1 MIMTVFLSY
10 AILFSF
16 ATEISVLFLRFFALD
31 FIYNTPEE
39 MFIGGFTINMIVSV
53 VLLVIALAIAWF
65 ICRPFDQTLK
75 RIKTEDYS
83 PTEDEIKKCLD
94 TYRKLNILTISA
106 NFIGFF
112 VGQVYIVWDGIRS
125 GRAEYILVRAILI
138 VVQAVAFGGISCMST
153 VNGLDSILAKPRSL
167 LKIQSV
173 ANLKKYRSMTL
184 TSILTM
190 TFFVTLIFVSVNM
203 LCTLYGSFAFP
214 NQEVWMKKAVLCF
227 VLSIILA
234 GYPFLVII
242 YGLTGRMK
250 HASKVM
256 EDIAQEGDLQHRIDI
271 TILDDFGVLTT
282 SINEMIEKLSVMI
295 KQLIESTEN
304 VSYTSKI
311 INASVFNQ
319 TTAIDDFNSM
329 LDKINSNSSEQNNL
343 VLEADKSISSLAKSI
358 KVIREHLSE
367 QANSVATISTSVTQ
381 MSANIG
387 SVAETAEKA
396 RGSAEVLTHT
406 SEEGKQ
412 SIENAIK
419 TMQEI
424 QKSSAEVQE
433 FVNIIKN
440 LASQTNLL
448 SMNAAIEAAH
458 AGEFGQGFAVVA
470 EEVRNLAESSAKS
483 ARNIQ
488 QHIQDMIV
496 TIDNGVDTI
505 NSAGESFMNISQKVE
520 ETARFVEE
528 ISAAMEEQK
537 VGAAETQQAT
547 ITVVDA
553 VHAVNDLA
561 QTQTEDAQN
570 VREFMRTVVQASE
583 STLKAVQDGVIAT
596 MHLKESVQEVKESAG
611 NNTQSV
617 ELIEQQVGLFKL

>member
-1 MIMTVFLSY
+1 MTVFLSY
-10 AILFSF
+10 AILLSIV
-16 ATEISVLFLRFFALD
+16 TEVSVLFLRFFALD

-39 MFIGGFTINMIVSV
+39 MFIGGFAINMIVSV
-53 VLLVIALAIAWF
+53 FLLVIALIIAWF
-65 ICRPFDQTLK
+65 FCRPFDQTLK
-75 RIKTEDYS
+75 KIKTENYS
-83 PTEDEIKKCLD
+83 PTEDEIKMCLD

-112 VGQVYIVWDGIRS
+112 VGQVYIVWDGIRT
-125 GRAEYILVRAILI
+125 GRADYILVRAILI

-203 LCTLYGSFAFP
+203 LCTLYGSFSFP
-214 NQEVWMKKAVLCF
+214 NEDVWMKKAVLCF
-227 VLSIILA
+227 ILSIVLA

-242 YGLTGRMK
+242 FGLTKRMR
-250 HASKVM
+250 HASDVM
-256 EDIAQEGDLQHRIDI
+256 EEIAKEGDLKHRIDI

-282 SINEMIEKLSVMI
+282 SINQMIDKLSTMI
-295 KQLIESTEN
+295 KGLIDSTES

-311 INASVFNQ
+311 INASVFNSSN
-319 TTAIDDFNSM
+319 AIDDFSTM
-329 LDKINSNSSEQNNL
+329 LEKINSNSSEQNNL
-343 VLEADKSISSLAKSI
+343 VLEADKSISSLAKS
-358 KVIREHLSE
+358 VRNIREHLAE
-367 QANSVATISTSVTQ
+367 QSNSVATISSSVTQ
-381 MSANIG
+381 MTANIG

-396 RGSAEVLTHT
+396 RASAEVLTQR
-406 SEEGKQ
+406 SQQGRD
-412 SIENAIK
+412 SIEKAIA
-419 TMQEI
+419 TMLDI
-424 QKSSAEVQE
+424 QKSSAEVQN

-488 QHIQDMIV
+488 QHIEDMIV
-496 TIDNGVDTI
+496 TIDNGVETI
-505 NSAGESFMNISQKVE
+505 NFAGNSFMEISQKVE
-520 ETARFVEE
+520 ETANFVEE

-537 VGAAETQQAT
+537 IGAAETQQAT

-561 QTQTEDAQN
+561 QTQTEDATN
-570 VREFMRTVVQASE
+570 VREFMRTVVTASE

-596 MHLKESVQEVKESAG
+596 MHLKESVQEVKDSATH
-611 NNTQSV
+611 NTNSV
-617 ELIEQQVGLFKL
+617 DIIEQQVGLFKV

>member
-1 MIMTVFLSY
+1 MTVFLSY
-10 AILFSF
+10 AILLSIV
-16 ATEISVLFLRFFALD
+16 TEVSVLFLRFFALD

-39 MFIGGFTINMIVSV
+39 MFIGGFAINMIVSV
-53 VLLVIALAIAWF
+53 FLLVIALIIAWF
-65 ICRPFDQTLK
+65 FCRPFDQTLK
-75 RIKTEDYS
+75 KIKTENYS

-112 VGQVYIVWDGIRS
+112 VGQVYIVWDGIRT
-125 GRAEYILVRAILI
+125 GRADYILVRAILI

-203 LCTLYGSFAFP
+203 LCTLYGSFSFP
-214 NQEVWMKKAVLCF
+214 NQDVWMKKAVLCF
-227 VLSIILA
+227 ILSIVLA

-242 YGLTGRMK
+242 FGLTKRMR
-250 HASKVM
+250 HASDVM
-256 EDIAQEGDLQHRIDI
+256 EEIAKEGDLKHRIDI

-282 SINEMIEKLSVMI
+282 SINQMIDKLSTMI
-295 KQLIESTEN
+295 KGLIDSTES

-311 INASVFNQ
+311 INASVFNSSN
-319 TTAIDDFNSM
+319 AIDDFSTM
-329 LDKINSNSSEQNNL
+329 LEKINSNSSEQNNL
-343 VLEADKSISSLAKSI
+343 VLEADKSISSLAKS
-358 KVIREHLSE
+358 VRNIREHLAE
-367 QANSVATISTSVTQ
+367 QSNSVATISSSVTQ
-381 MSANIG
+381 MTANIG

-396 RGSAEVLTHT
+396 RASAEVLTQR
-406 SEEGKQ
+406 SQQGRD
-412 SIENAIK
+412 SIEKAIA
-419 TMQEI
+419 TMLDI
-424 QKSSAEVQE
+424 QKSSAEVQN

-488 QHIQDMIV
+488 QHIEDMIV
-496 TIDNGVDTI
+496 TIDNGVETI
-505 NSAGESFMNISQKVE
+505 NFAGNSFMEISQRVE
-520 ETARFVEE
+520 ETANFVEE

-537 VGAAETQQAT
+537 IGAAETQQAT

-561 QTQTEDAQN
+561 QTQTEDATN
-570 VREFMRTVVQASE
+570 VREFMRTVVTASE

-596 MHLKESVQEVKESAG
+596 MHLKESVQEVKDSATH
-611 NNTQSV
+611 NTNSV
-617 ELIEQQVGLFKL
+617 DIIEQQVGLFKV

>member
-1 MIMTVFLSY
+1 MTVFLSY
-10 AILFSF
+10 AILLSIV
-16 ATEISVLFLRFFALD
+16 TEVSVLFLRFFALD

-39 MFIGGFTINMIVSV
+39 MFIGGFAINMIVSV
-53 VLLVIALAIAWF
+53 FLLVIALIIAWF
-65 ICRPFDQTLK
+65 FCRPFDQTLK
-75 RIKTEDYS
+75 KIKTENYS

-112 VGQVYIVWDGIRS
+112 VGQVYIVWDGIRT
-125 GRAEYILVRAILI
+125 GRADYILVRAILI

-203 LCTLYGSFAFP
+203 LCTLYGSFSFP
-214 NQEVWMKKAVLCF
+214 NQDVWMKKAVLCF
-227 VLSIILA
+227 ILSIVLA

-242 YGLTGRMK
+242 FGLTKRMR
-250 HASKVM
+250 HASNVM
-256 EDIAQEGDLQHRIDI
+256 EEIAKEGDLKHRIDI

-282 SINEMIEKLSVMI
+282 SINQMIDKLSTMI
-295 KQLIESTEN
+295 KGLIDSTES

-311 INASVFNQ
+311 INASVFNSSN
-319 TTAIDDFNSM
+319 AIDDFSTM
-329 LDKINSNSSEQNNL
+329 LEKINSNSSEQNNL
-343 VLEADKSISSLAKSI
+343 VLEADKSISSLAKS
-358 KVIREHLSE
+358 VRNIREHLAE
-367 QANSVATISTSVTQ
+367 QSNSVATISSSVTQ
-381 MSANIG
+381 MTANIG

-396 RGSAEVLTHT
+396 RASAEVLTQR
-406 SEEGKQ
+406 SQQGRD
-412 SIENAIK
+412 SIEKAIA
-419 TMQEI
+419 TMLDI
-424 QKSSAEVQE
+424 QKSSAEVQN

-488 QHIQDMIV
+488 QHIEDMIV
-496 TIDNGVDTI
+496 TIDNGVETI
-505 NSAGESFMNISQKVE
+505 NFAGNSFMEISQKVE
-520 ETARFVEE
+520 ETANFVEE

-537 VGAAETQQAT
+537 IGAAETQQAT

-561 QTQTEDAQN
+561 QTQTEDATN
-570 VREFMRTVVQASE
+570 VREFMRTVVTASE

-596 MHLKESVQEVKESAG
+596 MHLKESVQEVKDSATH
-611 NNTQSV
+611 NTNSV
-617 ELIEQQVGLFKL
+617 DIIEQQVGLFKV

>member
-1 MIMTVFLSY
+1 MTVFLSY
-10 AILFSF
+10 AILLSLV
-16 ATEISVLFLRFFALD
+16 TLTSVLFLRFFALA

-39 MFIGGFTINMIVSV
+39 MFIGGFAINMIVSV
-53 VLLVIALAIAWF
+53 FLLVVVLVIAWF
-65 ICRPFDQTLK
+65 FCRPFDKTLK
-75 RIKTEDYS
+75 RIKEENYS

-112 VGQVYIVWDGIRS
+112 VGQVYMVWDGIHA
-125 GRAEYILVRAILI
+125 GRAEYIPVRVVLI
-138 VVQAVAFGGISCMST
+138 VAQAVAFGGISCMST
-153 VNGLDSILAKPRSL
+153 VNGLDALLSKPRQL

-173 ANLKKYRSMTL
+173 SNLKKYRSMAL
-184 TSILTM
+184 SSILTM
-190 TFFVTLIFVSVNM
+190 TFFVALDFMAVNM
-203 LCTLYGSFAFP
+203 LATLYGSFQVPDPTVF
-214 NQEVWMKKAVLCF
+214 MKKGVLCF
-227 VLSIILA
+227 VLSVLLA
-234 GYPFLVII
+234 TYPFLVII
-242 YGLTGRMK
+242 RGLTGRMK

-256 EDIAQEGDLQHRIDI
+256 EDIAQEGDLQHRVNI

-282 SINEMIEKLSVMI
+282 SINEMIDKLSTMI
-295 KQLIESTEN
+295 KQLMDSTDT

-311 INASVFNQ
+311 INASVFNSSN
-319 TTAIDDFNSM
+319 AIDEFSTM
-329 LDKINSNSSEQNNL
+329 LEKINGNSSEQNNL
-343 VLEADKSISSLAKSI
+343 VLEADKSISRLAKSI
-358 KVIREHLSE
+358 KVIREHLAE
-367 QANSVATISTSVTQ
+367 QSNSVATISSSVTQ
-381 MSANIG
+381 MTANIG
-387 SVAETAEKA
+387 SVAETAERA
-396 RGSAEVLTHT
+396 RGSAEILTQK
-406 SEEGKQ
+406 SEQGKQ

-433 FVNIIKN
+433 FVDIIKN

-458 AGEFGQGFAVVA
+458 AGEYGQGFAVVA

-488 QHIQDMIV
+488 QHIQEMIV
-496 TIDNGVDTI
+496 TIDNGVETI
-505 NSAGESFMNISQKVE
+505 NSAGESFMDISRKVE
-520 ETARFVEE
+520 ETANFVGE

-537 VGAAETQQAT
+537 IGAAETQQAT

-561 QTQTEDAQN
+561 QTQTEDAVQ

-583 STLKAVQDGVIAT
+583 STLKAVQDGVIST
-596 MHLKESVQEVKESAG
+596 MHLKESIQEVKDSAT

-617 ELIEQQVGLFKL
+617 DVIEQQMGLFKV

>member
-1 MIMTVFLSY
+1 MTVFISY
-10 AILFSF
+10 AILLSIV
-16 ATEISVLFLRFFALD
+16 TLTSVLFLRYFALA

-39 MFIGGFTINMIVSV
+39 MFIGGFAINMIVSV
-53 VLLVIALAIAWF
+53 FLLFVVLIIAWF
-65 ICRPFDQTLK
+65 YCRPFDKTLK
-75 RIKTEDYS
+75 KIKNEGYS

-94 TYRKLNILTISA
+94 TYIKLNILTISA

-112 VGQVYIVWDGIRS
+112 VGQVYMVWDGIRA
-125 GRAEYILVRAILI
+125 GRADYILVRAILI

-153 VNGLDSILAKPRSL
+153 VNGLDALLAKPRQY

-173 ANLKKYRSMTL
+173 ENLKKYRSMTL

-190 TFFVTLIFVSVNM
+190 TFFVTLTFMAVNM
-203 LCTLYGSFAFP
+203 ICTLYGSFAVP
-214 NQEVWMKKAVLCF
+214 NEGVWMKKGVLCF
-227 VLSIILA
+227 VLSLLLA

-242 YGLTGRMK
+242 FGLTKRMK
-250 HASKVM
+250 HASAVM

-282 SINEMIEKLSVMI
+282 SINEMIDKLSTMI
-295 KQLIESTEN
+295 KGLIDSTET

-311 INASVFNQ
+311 INASVFNSAN
-319 TTAIDDFNSM
+319 AIDDFNTM
-329 LDKINSNSSEQNNL
+329 LDKINKNSSEQNNL
-343 VLEADKSISSLAKSI
+343 VLEADKNISRLAKSV
-358 KVIREHLSE
+358 KVIREHLVE
-367 QANSVATISTSVTQ
+367 QSNSVATISSSVTQ
-381 MSANIG
+381 MTANIG

-396 RGSAEVLTHT
+396 RGSAEILTQR
-406 SEEGKQ
+406 SQQGRD

-419 TMQEI
+419 TMEEI

-433 FVNIIKN
+433 FVDIIKN

-483 ARNIQ
+483 ARSIQ

-496 TIDNGVDTI
+496 TIDNGVETI
-505 NSAGESFMNISQKVE
+505 NSAGQAFMEISKGVE
-520 ETARFVEE
+520 ETATFVGE

-537 VGAAETQQAT
+537 IGAAETQQAT

-553 VHAVNDLA
+553 VHAVNELSE
-561 QTQTEDAQN
+561 TQTEDAVQ

-596 MHLKESVQEVKESAG
+596 MHLRESVQEVKDSATH
-611 NNTQSV
+611 NTSSV
-617 ELIEQQVGLFKL
+617 EVIENQVGLFKL

>member
-1 MIMTVFLSY
+1 MTVFLSY
-10 AILFSF
+10 AILLSIV
-16 ATEISVLFLRFFALD
+16 TEVSVLFLRFFALD

-39 MFIGGFTINMIVSV
+39 MFIGGFAINMIVSV
-53 VLLVIALAIAWF
+53 FLLVIALIIAWF
-65 ICRPFDQTLK
+65 FCRPFDQTLK
-75 RIKTEDYS
+75 KIKTENYS

-112 VGQVYIVWDGIRS
+112 VGQVYIVWDGIRT
-125 GRAEYILVRAILI
+125 GRADYILVRAILI

-203 LCTLYGSFAFP
+203 LCTLYGSFSFP
-214 NQEVWMKKAVLCF
+214 NQDVWMKKAVLCF
-227 VLSIILA
+227 ILSIVLA

-242 YGLTGRMK
+242 FGLTKRMR
-250 HASKVM
+250 HASDVM
-256 EDIAQEGDLQHRIDI
+256 EEIAKEGDLKHRIDI

-282 SINEMIEKLSVMI
+282 SINEMIDKLSTMI
-295 KQLIESTEN
+295 KGLIDSTES

-311 INASVFNQ
+311 INASVFNSSN
-319 TTAIDDFNSM
+319 AIDDFSTM
-329 LDKINSNSSEQNNL
+329 LEKINSNSSEQNNL
-343 VLEADKSISSLAKSI
+343 VLEADKSISSLAKS
-358 KVIREHLSE
+358 VRNIREHLAE
-367 QANSVATISTSVTQ
+367 QSNSVATISSSVTQ
-381 MSANIG
+381 MTANIG

-396 RGSAEVLTHT
+396 RASAEVLTQR
-406 SEEGKQ
+406 SQQGRD
-412 SIENAIK
+412 SIEKAIA
-419 TMQEI
+419 TMLDI
-424 QKSSAEVQE
+424 QKSSAEVQN

-488 QHIQDMIV
+488 QHIEDMIV
-496 TIDNGVDTI
+496 TIDNGVETI
-505 NSAGESFMNISQKVE
+505 NFAGNSFMEISQKVE
-520 ETARFVEE
+520 ETANFVEE

-537 VGAAETQQAT
+537 IGAAETQQAT

-561 QTQTEDAQN
+561 QTQTEDATN
-570 VREFMRTVVQASE
+570 VREFMRTVVTASE

-596 MHLKESVQEVKESAG
+596 MHLKESVQEVKDSATH
-611 NNTQSV
+611 NTNSV
-617 ELIEQQVGLFKL
+617 DIIEQQVGLFKV

>member
-1 MIMTVFLSY
+1 MTVFLSY
-10 AILFSF
+10 AILLSIV
-16 ATEISVLFLRFFALD
+16 TEVSVLFLRFFALD

-39 MFIGGFTINMIVSV
+39 MFIGGFAINMIVSV
-53 VLLVIALAIAWF
+53 FLLVIALIIAWF
-65 ICRPFDQTLK
+65 FCRPFDQTLK
-75 RIKTEDYS
+75 KIKTENYS

-112 VGQVYIVWDGIRS
+112 VGQVYIVWDGIRT
-125 GRAEYILVRAILI
+125 GRADYILVRAILI

-203 LCTLYGSFAFP
+203 LCTLYGSFSFP
-214 NQEVWMKKAVLCF
+214 NQDVWMKKAVLCF
-227 VLSIILA
+227 ILSIILA

-242 YGLTGRMK
+242 FGLTKRMR
-250 HASKVM
+250 HASDVM
-256 EDIAQEGDLQHRIDI
+256 EEIAKEGDLKHRIDI

-282 SINEMIEKLSVMI
+282 SINQMIDKLSTMI
-295 KQLIESTEN
+295 KGLIDSTES

-311 INASVFNQ
+311 INASVFNSSN
-319 TTAIDDFNSM
+319 AIDDFSTM
-329 LDKINSNSSEQNNL
+329 LEKINSNSSEQNNL
-343 VLEADKSISSLAKSI
+343 VLEADKSISSLAKS
-358 KVIREHLSE
+358 VRNIREHLAE
-367 QANSVATISTSVTQ
+367 QSNSVATISSSVTQ
-381 MSANIG
+381 MTANIG

-396 RGSAEVLTHT
+396 RASAEVLTQR
-406 SEEGKQ
+406 SQQGRD
-412 SIENAIK
+412 SIEKAIA
-419 TMQEI
+419 TMLDI
-424 QKSSAEVQE
+424 QKSSAEVQN

-488 QHIQDMIV
+488 QHIEDMIV
-496 TIDNGVDTI
+496 TIDNGVETI
-505 NSAGESFMNISQKVE
+505 NFAGNSFMEISQKVE
-520 ETARFVEE
+520 ETANFVEE

-537 VGAAETQQAT
+537 IGAAETQQAT

-561 QTQTEDAQN
+561 QTQTEDATN
-570 VREFMRTVVQASE
+570 VREFMRTVVTASE

-596 MHLKESVQEVKESAG
+596 MHLKESVQEVKDSATH
-611 NNTQSV
+611 NTNSV
-617 ELIEQQVGLFKL
+617 DIIEQQVGLFKV

>member
-1 MIMTVFLSY
+1 MTVFLSY
-10 AILFSF
+10 AVLLSV

-31 FIYNTPEE
+31 FIYNSPEE
-39 MFIGGFTINMIVSV
+39 MFIGGFAINMIVSV
-53 VLLVIALAIAWF
+53 FLLVIALVIAWF

-75 RIKTEDYS
+75 RIKNENYS

-94 TYRKLNILTISA
+94 TYRKLNILTITA

-112 VGQVYIVWDGIRS
+112 VGQVYIVWDGIRT
-125 GRAEYILVRAILI
+125 GRADYILVRAILI

-153 VNGLDSILAKPRSL
+153 VNGLDSILAKPRQL

-214 NQEVWMKKAVLCF
+214 DEDIWMKKAILCF
-227 VLSIILA
+227 VLSIVLA

-242 YGLTGRMK
+242 FGLTKRMR
-250 HASKVM
+250 HASEVM
-256 EDIAQEGDLQHRIDI
+256 EDISKEGDLKHRIDI

-282 SINEMIEKLSVMI
+282 SINQMIDKLSTMI
-295 KQLIESTEN
+295 KQLIESTET

-311 INASVFNQ
+311 INASVFNS
-319 TTAIDDFNSM
+319 TGAIEDFNTM
-329 LDKINSNSSEQNNL
+329 LEKINSNSSEQNNL
-343 VLEADKSISSLAKSI
+343 VLEADKNISSLAKSI
-358 KVIREHLSE
+358 KVIREHLAE
-367 QANSVATISTSVTQ
+367 QSNSVATISSSVTQ
-381 MSANIG
+381 MTANIG

-396 RGSAEVLTHT
+396 RGSAEILTQK
-406 SEEGKQ
+406 SDEGKK
-412 SIENAIK
+412 SIENAIT
-419 TMQEI
+419 TMKEI

-488 QHIQDMIV
+488 QHMQDMIV
-496 TIDNGVDTI
+496 TIDNGVETI
-505 NSAGESFMNISQKVE
+505 NSAGEAFMNISAKVE
-520 ETARFVEE
+520 ETANFVAE

-537 VGAAETQQAT
+537 IGAAETQQAT

-561 QTQTEDAQN
+561 QTQTDDAIQ
-570 VREFMRTVVQASE
+570 VREFMRTVVKASE

-596 MHLKESVQEVKESAG
+596 MHLKESVQEVKDSAT
-611 NNTQSV
+611 NNTESV
-617 ELIEQQVGLFKL
+617 DVIEQQMGLFKV

>member
-1 MIMTVFLSY
+1 MTVFLSY
-10 AILFSF
+10 TILLSVV
-16 ATEISVLFLRFFALD
+16 TLTSVLFLRFFALD
-31 FIYNTPEE
+31 FIYNSPEE
-39 MFIGGFTINMIVSV
+39 MFIGGFAINMIVSV
-53 VLLVIALAIAWF
+53 FLLVIALTIAWF
-65 ICRPFDQTLK
+65 FCRPFDKT
-75 RIKTEDYS
+75 IKKIKEENYS
-83 PTEDEIKKCLD
+83 PTEDETKKCLD
-94 TYRKLNILTISA
+94 TYRKLNILTITA

-112 VGQVYIVWDGIRS
+112 VGQVYIVWDGIRT

-153 VNGLDSILAKPRSL
+153 VNGLDAILAKPRQL
-167 LKIQSV
+167 LKIKSV

-203 LCTLYGSFAFP
+203 LCTLYGSFSFP
-214 NQEVWMKKAVLCF
+214 DEDVWMKKAVLCF

-242 YGLTGRMK
+242 FGLTKRMK

-282 SINEMIEKLSVMI
+282 SINEMIEKLSTMI
-295 KQLIESTEN
+295 KGLIDSTDT
-304 VSYTSKI
+304 VSYSAKI
-311 INASVFNQ
+311 ISASVFNAS
-319 TTAIDDFNSM
+319 TAIDDFSTS

-343 VLEADKSISSLAKSI
+343 VLEADKNISRLAKSVKTI
-358 KVIREHLSE
+358 KEHLAE
-367 QANSVATISTSVTQ
+367 QADSVATISSSVTQ
-381 MSANIG
+381 MTANIG

-396 RGSAEVLTHT
+396 RESAEVLTMK
-406 SEEGKQ
+406 SQEGRA
-412 SIENAIK
+412 SIENAIA
-419 TMQEI
+419 TMQAI

-458 AGEFGQGFAVVA
+458 AGQFGAGFAVVA

-488 QHIQDMIV
+488 QHIEEMIV
-496 TIDNGVDTI
+496 TIDNGVETI
-505 NSAGESFMNISQKVE
+505 NSAGQSFNEITQKVE
-520 ETARFVEE
+520 ETANFVGE

-547 ITVVDA
+547 VTVVDA

-561 QTQTEDAQN
+561 ATQTEDATK
-570 VREFMRTVVQASE
+570 VREFMRTVVGASE
-583 STLKAVQDGVIAT
+583 STLKAVQDGTIAT
-596 MHLKESVQEVKESAG
+596 MHLKESVHEVHDSASS
-611 NNTQSV
+611 NLQSV
-617 ELIEQQVGLFKL
+617 EVIEQQVGLFKL

>member
-1 MIMTVFLSY
+1 MTVFLSY
-10 AILFSF
+10 AILLSIV
-16 ATEISVLFLRFFALD
+16 TEVSVLFLRFFALD

-39 MFIGGFTINMIVSV
+39 MFIGGFAINMIVSV
-53 VLLVIALAIAWF
+53 FLLVIALIIAWF
-65 ICRPFDQTLK
+65 FCRPFDQTLK
-75 RIKTEDYS
+75 KIKTENYS

-112 VGQVYIVWDGIRS
+112 VGQVYIVWDGIRT
-125 GRAEYILVRAILI
+125 GRADYILVRAILI

-203 LCTLYGSFAFP
+203 LCTLYGSFSFP
-214 NQEVWMKKAVLCF
+214 NQDVWMKKAVLCF
-227 VLSIILA
+227 ILSIVLA

-242 YGLTGRMK
+242 FGLTKRMR
-250 HASKVM
+250 HASNVM
-256 EDIAQEGDLQHRIDI
+256 EEIAKEGDLKHRIDI

-282 SINEMIEKLSVMI
+282 SINQMIDKLSTMI
-295 KQLIESTEN
+295 KGLIDSTES

-311 INASVFNQ
+311 INASVFNSSN
-319 TTAIDDFNSM
+319 AIDDFSTM
-329 LDKINSNSSEQNNL
+329 LEKINSNSSEQNNL
-343 VLEADKSISSLAKSI
+343 VLEADKSISSLAKS
-358 KVIREHLSE
+358 VRNIREHLAE
-367 QANSVATISTSVTQ
+367 QSNSVATISSSVTQ
-381 MSANIG
+381 MTANIG

-396 RGSAEVLTHT
+396 RA
-406 SEEGKQ
+406 
-412 SIENAIK
+412 
-419 TMQEI
+419 
-424 QKSSAEVQE
+424 SAEVQN

-488 QHIQDMIV
+488 QHIEDMIV
-496 TIDNGVDTI
+496 TIDNGVETI
-505 NSAGESFMNISQKVE
+505 NFAGNSFMEISQKVE
-520 ETARFVEE
+520 ETANFVEE

-537 VGAAETQQAT
+537 IGAAETQQAT

-561 QTQTEDAQN
+561 QTQTEDATN
-570 VREFMRTVVQASE
+570 VREFMRTVVTASE

-596 MHLKESVQEVKESAG
+596 MHLKESVQEVKDSATH
-611 NNTQSV
+611 NTNSV
-617 ELIEQQVGLFKL
+617 DIIEQQVGLFKV

>member
-1 MIMTVFLSY
+1 MTVFLSY
-10 AILFSF
+10 AILLSVV
-16 ATEISVLFLRFFALD
+16 TVVSVLFLRFFALD
-31 FIYNTPEE
+31 FIYNSPEE
-39 MFIGGFTINMIVSV
+39 MFIGGFAINMIVTV
-53 VLLVIALAIAWF
+53 FLLLIALIIAWF
-65 ICRPFDQTLK
+65 YCRPFDKTLK
-75 RIKTEDYS
+75 KIKEEGYS
-83 PTEDEIKKCLD
+83 PTEDETKKCLD

-112 VGQVYIVWDGIRS
+112 VGQVYIVWDGIRT
-125 GRAEYILVRAILI
+125 GRADYILVRAILI
-138 VVQAVAFGGISCMST
+138 VAQAVAFGGISCMST
-153 VNGLDSILAKPRSL
+153 VNGLDALLAKPRQF

-203 LCTLYGSFAFP
+203 LATLYGSFAVP
-214 NQEVWMKKAVLCF
+214 DEDVWMKKGVLCF
-227 VLSIILA
+227 ILSIILA

-242 YGLTGRMK
+242 FGLTGRMK
-250 HASKVM
+250 HASQVM

-282 SINEMIEKLSVMI
+282 SINEMIEKLSAMI
-295 KQLIESTEN
+295 KGLIDSTEN

-311 INASVFNQ
+311 INASVFNAS
-319 TTAIDDFNSM
+319 TAITDFSTT
-329 LDKINSNSSEQNNL
+329 LEQINSNSSEQNNL
-343 VLEADKSISSLAKSI
+343 VLEADKNISRLAKSVKTI
-358 KVIREHLSE
+358 KEHLAE
-367 QANSVATISTSVTQ
+367 QADSVATISSSVTQ
-381 MSANIG
+381 MTANIG

-396 RGSAEVLTHT
+396 RASAEVLTMK
-406 SEEGKQ
+406 SQEGRE
-412 SIENAIK
+412 SIENAIA
-419 TMQEI
+419 TMQAI

-458 AGEFGQGFAVVA
+458 AGQFGAGFAVVA

-488 QHIQDMIV
+488 QHIEEMIV
-496 TIDNGVDTI
+496 TIDNGVETI
-505 NSAGESFMNISQKVE
+505 NSAGQSFNEITQKVE
-520 ETARFVEE
+520 ETAHFVGE

-553 VHAVNDLA
+553 VHAVNELA
-561 QTQTEDAQN
+561 ATQTEDATK
-570 VREFMRTVVQASE
+570 VREFMRTVVSASE
-583 STLKAVQDGVIAT
+583 STLKAVQDGAIAT
-596 MHLKESVQEVKESAG
+596 MHLKESVHEVNDSATS
-611 NNTQSV
+611 NTQSV
-617 ELIEQQVGLFKL
+617 DVIEQQVGLFKL

>member
-1 MIMTVFLSY
+1 MTVFLSY
-10 AILFSF
+10 AILLSI
-16 ATEISVLFLRFFALD
+16 ATEVSVLFLRFFALD

-39 MFIGGFTINMIVSV
+39 MFIGGFAINMAVSV
-53 VLLVIALAIAWF
+53 FLLVVVLIIAWF
-65 ICRPFDQTLK
+65 FCRPFDQILK
-75 RIKTEDYS
+75 KIKTENYT
-83 PTEDEIKKCLD
+83 PTEDETKKCLD

-112 VGQVYIVWDGIRS
+112 VGQVYMVWDGIHA
-125 GRAEYILVRAILI
+125 GRAEYILVRAVLI
-138 VVQAVAFGGISCMST
+138 VAQAVAFGGISCMST

-190 TFFVTLIFVSVNM
+190 TFFVTLVFVSVNM
-203 LCTLYGSFAFP
+203 LCTLYGSFQFP
-214 NQEVWMKKAVLCF
+214 AESMWMKKGVLCF

-242 YGLTGRMK
+242 FGLTKRMR
-250 HASKVM
+250 HASEVM
-256 EDIAQEGDLQHRIDI
+256 EEIAKEGDLKHRIDI

-282 SINEMIEKLSVMI
+282 SINQMIDKLSIMI
-295 KQLIESTEN
+295 KGLIDSTES

-311 INASVFNQ
+311 INASVFNSSN
-319 TTAIDDFNSM
+319 AIEDFSTM
-329 LDKINSNSSEQNNL
+329 LEKINNNSSEQNNL
-343 VLEADKSISSLAKSI
+343 VLEADKNISRLAKSI
-358 KVIREHLSE
+358 RNIREHLAE
-367 QANSVATISTSVTQ
+367 QSNSVATISSSVTE
-381 MSANIG
+381 MTANIG
-387 SVAETAEKA
+387 SVADTAEKA
-396 RGSAEVLTHT
+396 RGSAEILTLK
-406 SEEGKQ
+406 SQEGRE

-424 QKSSAEVQE
+424 QKSSSEVQE

-458 AGEFGQGFAVVA
+458 AGDFGAGFAVVA

-488 QHIQDMIV
+488 EHIQDMIV
-496 TIDNGVDTI
+496 TIDNGVETI
-505 NSAGESFMNISQKVE
+505 NSAGEAFANISKKVE
-520 ETARFVEE
+520 ETANFVEE

-537 VGAAETQQAT
+537 IGAAETQQAT
-547 ITVVDA
+547 VTVVDA

-561 QTQTEDAQN
+561 QTQAEDATQ
-570 VREFMRTVVQASE
+570 VREFMRTVVTASE

-596 MHLKESVQEVKESAG
+596 MHLKESVQEVKDSATH
-611 NNTQSV
+611 NTASV
-617 ELIEQQVGLFKL
+617 DIIEEQVGLFKV

>member
-1 MIMTVFLSY
+1 MTVFISY
-10 AILFSF
+10 AILLSIV
-16 ATEISVLFLRFFALD
+16 TLTSVLFLRYFALA

-39 MFIGGFTINMIVSV
+39 MFIGGFAINMIVSV
-53 VLLVIALAIAWF
+53 FLLFVVLIIAWF
-65 ICRPFDQTLK
+65 YCRPFDKTLK
-75 RIKTEDYS
+75 KIKNEGYS

-112 VGQVYIVWDGIRS
+112 VGQVYMVWDGIRA
-125 GRAEYILVRAILI
+125 GRADYILVRAILI

-153 VNGLDSILAKPRSL
+153 VNGLDALLAKPRQY

-173 ANLKKYRSMTL
+173 ENLKKYRSMTL

-190 TFFVTLIFVSVNM
+190 TFFVTLTFMAVNM
-203 LCTLYGSFAFP
+203 ICTLYGSFAVP
-214 NQEVWMKKAVLCF
+214 DEGVWMKKGVLCF
-227 VLSIILA
+227 VLSLLLA

-242 YGLTGRMK
+242 FGLTKRMK
-250 HASKVM
+250 HASAVM

-282 SINEMIEKLSVMI
+282 SINEMIDKLSTMI
-295 KQLIESTEN
+295 KGLIDSTET

-311 INASVFNQ
+311 INASVFNSAN
-319 TTAIDDFNSM
+319 AIDDFNTM
-329 LDKINSNSSEQNNL
+329 LDKINKNSSEQNNL
-343 VLEADKSISSLAKSI
+343 VLEADKNISRLAKSV
-358 KVIREHLSE
+358 KVIREHLVE
-367 QANSVATISTSVTQ
+367 QSNSVATISSSVTQ
-381 MSANIG
+381 MTANIG

-396 RGSAEVLTHT
+396 RGSAEILTQR
-406 SEEGKQ
+406 SQQGRD

-419 TMQEI
+419 TMEEI

-433 FVNIIKN
+433 FVDIIKN

-483 ARNIQ
+483 ARSIQ

-496 TIDNGVDTI
+496 TIDNGVETI
-505 NSAGESFMNISQKVE
+505 NSAGQAFMEISKGVE
-520 ETARFVEE
+520 ETATFVGE

-537 VGAAETQQAT
+537 IGAAETQQAT

-553 VHAVNDLA
+553 VHAVNELSE
-561 QTQTEDAQN
+561 TQTEDAVQ

-596 MHLKESVQEVKESAG
+596 MHLRESVQEVKDSATH
-611 NNTQSV
+611 NTSSV
-617 ELIEQQVGLFKL
+617 EVIENQVGLFKL

>member
-1 MIMTVFLSY
+1 MTVFLSY
-10 AILFSF
+10 AILLSVV
-16 ATEISVLFLRFFALD
+16 TEISVLFLRYFALE
-31 FIYNTPEE
+31 FIYNSPEE
-39 MFIGGFTINMIVSV
+39 MFIAGFVPNMTVSV
-53 VLLVIALAIAWF
+53 FLLVVVLIIAWF
-65 ICRPFDQTLK
+65 ICRPFDKILK
-75 RIKTEDYS
+75 NIKYNGYIPNEEET
-83 PTEDEIKKCLD
+83 KKCLD
-94 TYRKLNILTISA
+94 TYRKLNILTITA

-112 VGQVYIVWDGIRS
+112 VGQVYMVWDGIRA
-125 GRAEYILVRAILI
+125 GRADYILIRAVLI
-138 VVQAVAFGGISCMST
+138 VAQAVAFGGISCMST
-153 VNGLDSILAKPRSL
+153 INGLDGLLAKPRQY

-184 TSILTM
+184 TTILTM
-190 TFFVTLIFVSVNM
+190 TFFITLIFMAVNM
-203 LCTLYGSFAFP
+203 ICTLYGSFSVPDQA
-214 NQEVWMKKAVLCF
+214 VCMKKGVLCLI
-227 VLSIILA
+227 LSMLLA

-242 YGLTGRMK
+242 FGLTGRMR

-256 EDIAQEGDLQHRIDI
+256 EDIAKEGDLQHRIDI

-282 SINEMIEKLSVMI
+282 SINEMIDKLSTMI
-295 KQLIESTEN
+295 KGLIDSTET

-311 INASVFNQ
+311 INASVFNSSN
-319 TTAIDDFNSM
+319 AIEDFNTM
-329 LDKINSNSSEQNNL
+329 LEKINSNSSEQNNL
-343 VLEADKSISSLAKSI
+343 VLEADKNISNLAKSI
-358 KVIREHLSE
+358 RVIREHLAE
-367 QANSVATISTSVTQ
+367 QSNSVATISSSVTQ
-381 MSANIG
+381 MTANIG

-396 RGSAEVLTHT
+396 RGSAEILTQK
-406 SEEGKQ
+406 SEQGRQ
-412 SIENAIK
+412 SIENAIQ
-419 TMQEI
+419 TMQTI

-488 QHIQDMIV
+488 QHMQDMIV
-496 TIDNGVDTI
+496 AIDNGVETI
-505 NSAGESFMNISQKVE
+505 NSAGEAFMNISLKVE
-520 ETARFVEE
+520 ETANFVEE

-537 VGAAETQQAT
+537 IGAAETQQAT

-561 QTQTEDAQN
+561 QTQTEDATQ
-570 VREFMRTVVQASE
+570 VREFMRTVVKASE

-596 MHLKESVQEVKESAG
+596 MHLKESVQEVKDSATH
-611 NNTQSV
+611 NTNSV
-617 ELIEQQVGLFKL
+617 DVIEQQVGLFKV

>member
-1 MIMTVFLSY
+1 MTVFISY
-10 AILFSF
+10 AILLSVV
-16 ATEISVLFLRFFALD
+16 TLISVLFLRFFALD
-31 FIYNTPEE
+31 FIYNSVEE
-39 MFIGGFTINMIVSV
+39 MFIGGFAINMIVSV
-53 VLLVIALAIAWF
+53 FLLVIALTIAWF
-65 ICRPFDQTLK
+65 FCRPFDQTLK
-75 RIKTEDYS
+75 RIKNENYT
-83 PTEDEIKKCLD
+83 PTEDETKKCLD

-112 VGQVYIVWDGIRS
+112 VGQVYIVWDGIRT
-125 GRAEYILVRAILI
+125 GRADYILIRAILI

-153 VNGLDSILAKPRSL
+153 VNGLDSILAKPRQL

-203 LCTLYGSFAFP
+203 LCTLYGSISFP
-214 NQEVWMKKAVLCF
+214 DEDIWMKKAVLCF

-242 YGLTGRMK
+242 FGLTGRMK

-256 EDIAQEGDLQHRIDI
+256 EEIAKEGDLKHRIDI

-282 SINEMIEKLSVMI
+282 SINQMIDKLSAMI
-295 KQLIESTEN
+295 KGLIDSTES

-311 INASVFNQ
+311 INASVYNSAN
-319 TTAIDDFNSM
+319 AINDFNDM

-343 VLEADKSISSLAKSI
+343 VLEADKNISRLAKSV
-358 KVIREHLSE
+358 KTIREHLAE
-367 QANSVATISTSVTQ
+367 QSNSVATISSSVTQ
-381 MSANIG
+381 MTANIG

-396 RGSAEVLTHT
+396 RGSAEVLTMK
-406 SEEGKQ
+406 SQEGRA
-412 SIENAIK
+412 SIENAIA
-419 TMQEI
+419 TMQAI
-424 QKSSAEVQE
+424 QKSSAEVQN

-458 AGEFGQGFAVVA
+458 AGEFGAGFAVVA

-488 QHIQDMIV
+488 QHIEEMIV

-505 NSAGESFMNISQKVE
+505 NSAGQAFNEITQKVE
-520 ETARFVEE
+520 ETATFVSE

-537 VGAAETQQAT
+537 IGAAETQQAT

-553 VHAVNDLA
+553 VHAVNELA
-561 QTQTEDAQN
+561 QTQTDDAVQ
-570 VREFMRTVVQASE
+570 VREFMRTVVKASE

-596 MHLKESVQEVKESAG
+596 MHLRESVQEVRDSATH
-611 NNTQSV
+611 NTSSV
-617 ELIEQQVGLFKL
+617 EVIENQVGLFKV

>member
-1 MIMTVFLSY
+1 M
-10 AILFSF
+10 
-16 ATEISVLFLRFFALD
+16 RFFALD

-39 MFIGGFTINMIVSV
+39 MFIGGFAINMIVSV
-53 VLLVIALAIAWF
+53 FLLVIALVIAWF
-65 ICRPFDQTLK
+65 FCRPFDKTLK
-75 RIKTEDYS
+75 RIKDENYS
-83 PTEDEIKKCLD
+83 PTEEETKKCLD

-112 VGQVYIVWDGIRS
+112 VGQVYIVWDGIRT
-125 GRAEYILVRAILI
+125 GRADYILLRAILI

-153 VNGLDSILAKPRSL
+153 VNGLDALLAKPRQY

-173 ANLKKYRSMTL
+173 DNLKKYRSMTL
-184 TSILTM
+184 TTILTM

-203 LCTLYGSFAFP
+203 LCTLYGSISFP
-214 NQEVWMKKAVLCF
+214 DEDFWMKKAVLCF

-242 YGLTGRMK
+242 FGLTKRMK
-250 HASKVM
+250 HASQVM

-282 SINEMIEKLSVMI
+282 SINEMIEKLSAMI
-295 KQLIESTEN
+295 KGLIDSTEN

-311 INASVFNQ
+311 INAAVFNAS
-319 TTAIDDFNSM
+319 TAINDFSSS

-343 VLEADKSISSLAKSI
+343 VLEADKNISRLAKSVKTI
-358 KVIREHLSE
+358 KEHLAE
-367 QANSVATISTSVTQ
+367 QADSVATISSSVTQ
-381 MSANIG
+381 MTANIG

-396 RGSAEVLTHT
+396 RESAEILTMK
-406 SEEGKQ
+406 SQEGRD
-412 SIENAIK
+412 SIENAIA
-419 TMQEI
+419 TMQAI

-458 AGEFGQGFAVVA
+458 AGQFGAGFAVVA

-488 QHIQDMIV
+488 QHIEEMIV
-496 TIDNGVDTI
+496 TIDNGVETI
-505 NSAGESFMNISQKVE
+505 NSAGQSFNEISQKVE
-520 ETARFVEE
+520 ETANFVGE

-537 VGAAETQQAT
+537 IGASETQQAT

-553 VHAVNDLA
+553 VHAVNELA
-561 QTQTEDAQN
+561 ATQTEDATK
-570 VREFMRTVVQASE
+570 VREFMRTVVSASE
-583 STLKAVQDGVIAT
+583 STLKAVQDGAIAT
-596 MHLKESVQEVKESAG
+596 MHLKESVHEVNDSATSNTES
-611 NNTQSV
+611 V
-617 ELIEQQVGLFKL
+617 DVIEKQVGLFKL

>member
-1 MIMTVFLSY
+1 MTVFLSY
-10 AILFSF
+10 TILLSVV
-16 ATEISVLFLRFFALD
+16 TLTSVLFLRFFALD
-31 FIYNTPEE
+31 FIYNSPEE
-39 MFIGGFTINMIVSV
+39 MFIGGFAINMIVSV
-53 VLLVIALAIAWF
+53 FLLVIALTIAWF
-65 ICRPFDQTLK
+65 FCRPFDKT
-75 RIKTEDYS
+75 IKKIKEENYA
-83 PTEDEIKKCLD
+83 PTEDETKKCLD
-94 TYRKLNILTISA
+94 TYRKLNILTITA

-112 VGQVYIVWDGIRS
+112 VGQVYIVWDGIRT

-153 VNGLDSILAKPRSL
+153 VNGLDAILAKPRQL
-167 LKIQSV
+167 LKIKSV

-203 LCTLYGSFAFP
+203 LCTLYGSFSFP
-214 NQEVWMKKAVLCF
+214 DEDVWMKKAVLCF

-242 YGLTGRMK
+242 FGLTKRMK

-282 SINEMIEKLSVMI
+282 SINEMIEKLSAMI
-295 KQLIESTEN
+295 KGLIDSTDT
-304 VSYTSKI
+304 VSYSAKI
-311 INASVFNQ
+311 ISASVFNAS
-319 TTAIDDFNSM
+319 TAIDDFSTS

-343 VLEADKSISSLAKSI
+343 VLEADKNISRLAKSVKTI
-358 KVIREHLSE
+358 KEHLAE
-367 QANSVATISTSVTQ
+367 QADSVATISSSVTQ
-381 MSANIG
+381 MTANIG

-396 RGSAEVLTHT
+396 RESAEVLTMK
-406 SEEGKQ
+406 SQEGRA
-412 SIENAIK
+412 SIENAIA
-419 TMQEI
+419 TMQAI

-448 SMNAAIEAAH
+448 SMNAAIEAAQ
-458 AGEFGQGFAVVA
+458 AGQFGAGFAVVA

-488 QHIQDMIV
+488 QHIEEMIV
-496 TIDNGVDTI
+496 TIDNGVETI
-505 NSAGESFMNISQKVE
+505 NSAGQSFNEITQKVE
-520 ETARFVEE
+520 ETANFVGE

-547 ITVVDA
+547 VTVVDA

-561 QTQTEDAQN
+561 ATQTEDATK
-570 VREFMRTVVQASE
+570 VREFMRTVVGASE
-583 STLKAVQDGVIAT
+583 STLKAVQDGTIAT
-596 MHLKESVQEVKESAG
+596 MHLKESVHEVHDSASS
-611 NNTQSV
+611 NLQSV
-617 ELIEQQVGLFKL
+617 EVIEQQVGLFKL

>member
-1 MIMTVFLSY
+1 MTVFLSY
-10 AILFSF
+10 AILLSIV
-16 ATEISVLFLRFFALD
+16 TEVSVLFLRFFALD

-39 MFIGGFTINMIVSV
+39 MFIGGFAINMIVSV
-53 VLLVIALAIAWF
+53 FLLVIALIIAWF
-65 ICRPFDQTLK
+65 FCRPFDQTLK
-75 RIKTEDYS
+75 KIKTENYS

-112 VGQVYIVWDGIRS
+112 VGQVYIVWDGIRT
-125 GRAEYILVRAILI
+125 GRADYILVRAILI

-203 LCTLYGSFAFP
+203 LCTLYGSFSFP
-214 NQEVWMKKAVLCF
+214 NQDVWMKKAVLCF
-227 VLSIILA
+227 ILSIVLA

-242 YGLTGRMK
+242 FGLTKRMR
-250 HASKVM
+250 HASDVM
-256 EDIAQEGDLQHRIDI
+256 EEIAKEGDLKHRIDI

-282 SINEMIEKLSVMI
+282 SINQMIDKLSTMI
-295 KQLIESTEN
+295 KGLIDSTES

-311 INASVFNQ
+311 INASVFNSSN
-319 TTAIDDFNSM
+319 AIDDFSTM
-329 LDKINSNSSEQNNL
+329 LEKINSNSSEQNNL
-343 VLEADKSISSLAKSI
+343 VLEADKSISSLAKS
-358 KVIREHLSE
+358 VRNIREHLAE
-367 QANSVATISTSVTQ
+367 QSNSVATISSSVTQ
-381 MSANIG
+381 MTANIG

-396 RGSAEVLTHT
+396 RASAEVLTQR
-406 SEEGKQ
+406 SQQGRD
-412 SIENAIK
+412 SIEKAIA
-419 TMQEI
+419 TMLDI
-424 QKSSAEVQE
+424 QKSSAEVQN

-488 QHIQDMIV
+488 QHIENMIV
-496 TIDNGVDTI
+496 TIDNGVETI
-505 NSAGESFMNISQKVE
+505 NFAGNSFMEISQKVE
-520 ETARFVEE
+520 ETANFVEE

-537 VGAAETQQAT
+537 IGAAETQQAT

-561 QTQTEDAQN
+561 QTQTEDATN
-570 VREFMRTVVQASE
+570 VREFMRTVVTASE

-596 MHLKESVQEVKESAG
+596 MHLKESVQEVKDSATH
-611 NNTQSV
+611 NTNSV
-617 ELIEQQVGLFKL
+617 DIIEQQVGLFKV

>member
-1 MIMTVFLSY
+1 MTVFLSY
-10 AILFSF
+10 AILLSIV
-16 ATEISVLFLRFFALD
+16 TEVSVLFLRFFALD

-39 MFIGGFTINMIVSV
+39 MFIGGFAINMIVSV
-53 VLLVIALAIAWF
+53 FLLVIALIIAWF
-65 ICRPFDQTLK
+65 FCRPFDQTLK
-75 RIKTEDYS
+75 KIKTENYS

-112 VGQVYIVWDGIRS
+112 VGQVYIVWDGIRT
-125 GRAEYILVRAILI
+125 GRADYILVRAILI

-203 LCTLYGSFAFP
+203 LCTLYGSFSFP
-214 NQEVWMKKAVLCF
+214 NQDVWMKKAVLCF
-227 VLSIILA
+227 ILSIILA

-242 YGLTGRMK
+242 FGLTKRMR
-250 HASKVM
+250 HASNVM
-256 EDIAQEGDLQHRIDI
+256 EEIAKEGDLKHRIDI

-282 SINEMIEKLSVMI
+282 SINQMIDKLSTMI
-295 KQLIESTEN
+295 KGLIDSTES

-311 INASVFNQ
+311 INASVFNSSN
-319 TTAIDDFNSM
+319 AIDDFSTM
-329 LDKINSNSSEQNNL
+329 LEKINSNSSEQNNL
-343 VLEADKSISSLAKSI
+343 VLEADKSISSLAKS
-358 KVIREHLSE
+358 VRNIREHLAE
-367 QANSVATISTSVTQ
+367 QSNSVATISSSVTQ
-381 MSANIG
+381 MTANIG

-396 RGSAEVLTHT
+396 RASAEVLTQR
-406 SEEGKQ
+406 SQQGRD
-412 SIENAIK
+412 SIEKAIA
-419 TMQEI
+419 TMLDI
-424 QKSSAEVQE
+424 QKSSAEVQN

-488 QHIQDMIV
+488 QHIEDMIV
-496 TIDNGVDTI
+496 TIDNGVETI
-505 NSAGESFMNISQKVE
+505 NFAGNSFMEISQKVE
-520 ETARFVEE
+520 ETANFVEE

-537 VGAAETQQAT
+537 IGAAETQQAT

-561 QTQTEDAQN
+561 QTQTEDATN
-570 VREFMRTVVQASE
+570 VREFMRTVVTASE

-596 MHLKESVQEVKESAG
+596 MHLKESVQEVKDSATH
-611 NNTQSV
+611 NTNSV
-617 ELIEQQVGLFKL
+617 DIIEQQVGLFKV

>member
-1 MIMTVFLSY
+1 MTVFLSY
-10 AILFSF
+10 AILLSVV
-16 ATEISVLFLRFFALD
+16 TLTSVLFLRFFALA

-39 MFIGGFTINMIVSV
+39 MFIGGFAINMGVSIFLLVV
-53 VLLVIALAIAWF
+53 VLIIAWF
-65 ICRPFDQTLK
+65 YCRPFDKTLK
-75 RIKTEDYS
+75 KIKNENYT
-83 PTEDEIKKCLD
+83 PDENETKKCLD

-112 VGQVYIVWDGIRS
+112 VGQVYMVWDGIHA
-125 GRAEYILVRAILI
+125 GRAEYILVRAVLI
-138 VVQAVAFGGISCMST
+138 VAQAVAFGGISCMST
-153 VNGLDSILAKPRSL
+153 INGLDALLAKPRQY

-173 ANLKKYRSMTL
+173 ENLKKYRSMTL

-190 TFFVTLIFVSVNM
+190 TFFVTLTFMAVNM
-203 LCTLYGSFAFP
+203 ICTLYGSFAVP
-214 NQEVWMKKAVLCF
+214 DEGVWMKKGVLCF
-227 VLSIILA
+227 VLSLLLA

-242 YGLTGRMK
+242 FGLTKRMK
-250 HASKVM
+250 HASAVM

-282 SINEMIEKLSVMI
+282 SINEMIDKLSTMI
-295 KQLIESTEN
+295 KGLIDSTET

-311 INASVFNQ
+311 INASVFNSAN
-319 TTAIDDFNSM
+319 AIDDFNTM

-343 VLEADKSISSLAKSI
+343 VLEADKNISRLAKSVR
-358 KVIREHLSE
+358 VIREHLAE
-367 QANSVATISTSVTQ
+367 QSNSVATISSSVTQ
-381 MSANIG
+381 MTANIG

-396 RGSAEVLTHT
+396 RGSAELLTQK
-406 SEEGKQ
+406 SQQGRD

-419 TMQEI
+419 TMEEI

-433 FVNIIKN
+433 FVDIIKN

-483 ARNIQ
+483 ARSIQ

-496 TIDNGVDTI
+496 TIDNGVETI
-505 NSAGESFMNISQKVE
+505 NSAGDSFMEISRGVE
-520 ETARFVEE
+520 ETATFVSE

-537 VGAAETQQAT
+537 IGAAETQQAT

-553 VHAVNDLA
+553 VHAVNELA
-561 QTQTEDAQN
+561 ETQTEDATQ

-596 MHLKESVQEVKESAG
+596 MHLRESVQEVKDSATH
-611 NNTQSV
+611 NTSSV
-617 ELIEQQVGLFKL
+617 DIIEQQVGLFKV

>member
-1 MIMTVFLSY
+1 M
-10 AILFSF
+10 
-16 ATEISVLFLRFFALD
+16 SVLFLRFFALN

-39 MFIGGFTINMIVSV
+39 MFIGGFAINMAVSV
-53 VLLVIALAIAWF
+53 FLLVVVLIIAWF
-65 ICRPFDQTLK
+65 FCRPFDQILK
-75 RIKTEDYS
+75 KIKTEDYT
-83 PTEDEIKKCLD
+83 PTEDETKKCLD

-112 VGQVYIVWDGIRS
+112 VGQVYMVWDGIHA
-125 GRAEYILVRAILI
+125 GRAEYILVRAVLI
-138 VVQAVAFGGISCMST
+138 VAQAVAFGGISCMST

-173 ANLKKYRSMTL
+173 TNLKKYRSMTL

-190 TFFVTLIFVSVNM
+190 TFFVTLVFVSVNM
-203 LCTLYGSFAFP
+203 LCTLYGSFQFP
-214 NQEVWMKKAVLCF
+214 DESMWMKKSVLCF

-242 YGLTGRMK
+242 FGLTKRMR
-250 HASKVM
+250 HASEVM
-256 EDIAQEGDLQHRIDI
+256 EEIAKEGDLKHRIDI

-282 SINEMIEKLSVMI
+282 SINQMIDKLSIMI
-295 KQLIESTEN
+295 KGLIDSTES

-311 INASVFNQ
+311 INASVFNSSN
-319 TTAIDDFNSM
+319 AIEDFSTM
-329 LDKINSNSSEQNNL
+329 LEKINNNSSEQNNL
-343 VLEADKSISSLAKSI
+343 VLEADKNISRLAKSI
-358 KVIREHLSE
+358 RNIREHLAE
-367 QANSVATISTSVTQ
+367 QSNSVATISSSVTE
-381 MSANIG
+381 MTANIG
-387 SVAETAEKA
+387 SVADTAEKA
-396 RGSAEVLTHT
+396 RGSAEILTLK
-406 SEEGKQ
+406 SQEGRE

-424 QKSSAEVQE
+424 QKSSSEVQE

-458 AGEFGQGFAVVA
+458 AGDFGAGFAVVA

-488 QHIQDMIV
+488 EHIQDMIV
-496 TIDNGVDTI
+496 TIDNGVETI
-505 NSAGESFMNISQKVE
+505 NSAGEAFANISKKVE
-520 ETARFVEE
+520 ETANFVEE

-537 VGAAETQQAT
+537 IGAAETQQAT
-547 ITVVDA
+547 VTVVDA

-561 QTQTEDAQN
+561 QTQAEDATQ
-570 VREFMRTVVQASE
+570 VREFMRTVVTASE

-596 MHLKESVQEVKESAG
+596 MHLKESVQEVKDSATH
-611 NNTQSV
+611 NTASV
-617 ELIEQQVGLFKL
+617 DIIEEQVGLFKV

>member
-1 MIMTVFLSY
+1 MTVFLSY
-10 AILFSF
+10 TILLSVV
-16 ATEISVLFLRFFALD
+16 TLTSVLFLRFFALD
-31 FIYNTPEE
+31 FIYNSPEE
-39 MFIGGFTINMIVSV
+39 MFIGGFAINMIVSV
-53 VLLVIALAIAWF
+53 FLLIIALTIAWF
-65 ICRPFDQTLK
+65 FCRPFDKT
-75 RIKTEDYS
+75 IKKIKEENYS
-83 PTEDEIKKCLD
+83 PTEDETKKCLD
-94 TYRKLNILTISA
+94 TYRKLNILTITA

-112 VGQVYIVWDGIRS
+112 VGQVYIVWDGIRT

-153 VNGLDSILAKPRSL
+153 VNGLDAILAKPRQL
-167 LKIQSV
+167 LKIKSV

-203 LCTLYGSFAFP
+203 LCTLYGSFSFP
-214 NQEVWMKKAVLCF
+214 DQDVWMKKAVLCF

-242 YGLTGRMK
+242 FGLTKRMK

-282 SINEMIEKLSVMI
+282 SINEMIEKLSTMI
-295 KQLIESTEN
+295 KGLIDSTDT
-304 VSYTSKI
+304 VSYSAKI
-311 INASVFNQ
+311 ISASVFNAS
-319 TTAIDDFNSM
+319 TAIDDFSTS

-343 VLEADKSISSLAKSI
+343 VLEADKNISRLAKSVKTI
-358 KVIREHLSE
+358 KEHLAE
-367 QANSVATISTSVTQ
+367 QADSVATISSSVTQ
-381 MSANIG
+381 MTANIG

-396 RGSAEVLTHT
+396 RESAEVLTMK
-406 SEEGKQ
+406 SQEGRA
-412 SIENAIK
+412 SIENAIA
-419 TMQEI
+419 TMQAI

-458 AGEFGQGFAVVA
+458 AGQFGAGFAVVA

-488 QHIQDMIV
+488 QHIEEMIV
-496 TIDNGVDTI
+496 TIDNGVETI
-505 NSAGESFMNISQKVE
+505 NSAGQSFNEITQKVE
-520 ETARFVEE
+520 ETANFVGE

-547 ITVVDA
+547 VTVVDA

-561 QTQTEDAQN
+561 ATQTEDATK
-570 VREFMRTVVQASE
+570 VREFMRTVVGASE
-583 STLKAVQDGVIAT
+583 STLKAVQDGTIAT
-596 MHLKESVQEVKESAG
+596 MHLKESVHEVHDSASS
-611 NNTQSV
+611 NLQSV
-617 ELIEQQVGLFKL
+617 EVIEQQVGLFKL

>member
-1 MIMTVFLSY
+1 MTVFLSY
-10 AILFSF
+10 AILLSIV
-16 ATEISVLFLRFFALD
+16 TEVSVLFLRFFALD

-39 MFIGGFTINMIVSV
+39 MFIGGFAINMIVSV
-53 VLLVIALAIAWF
+53 FLLVIALIIAWF
-65 ICRPFDQTLK
+65 FCRPFDQTLK
-75 RIKTEDYS
+75 KIKTENYS

-112 VGQVYIVWDGIRS
+112 VGQVYIVWDGIRT
-125 GRAEYILVRAILI
+125 GRADYILVRAILI

-203 LCTLYGSFAFP
+203 LCTLYGSFSFP
-214 NQEVWMKKAVLCF
+214 NQDVWMKKAVLCF
-227 VLSIILA
+227 ILSIVLA

-242 YGLTGRMK
+242 FGLTKRMR
-250 HASKVM
+250 HASNVM
-256 EDIAQEGDLQHRIDI
+256 EEIAKEGDLKHRIDI

-282 SINEMIEKLSVMI
+282 SINEMIDKLSTMI
-295 KQLIESTEN
+295 KGLIDSTES

-311 INASVFNQ
+311 INASVFNSSN
-319 TTAIDDFNSM
+319 AIDDFSTM
-329 LDKINSNSSEQNNL
+329 LEKINSNSSEQNNL
-343 VLEADKSISSLAKSI
+343 VLEADKSISSLAKS
-358 KVIREHLSE
+358 VRNIREHLAE
-367 QANSVATISTSVTQ
+367 QSNSVATISSSVTQ
-381 MSANIG
+381 MTANIG

-396 RGSAEVLTHT
+396 RASAEVLTQR
-406 SEEGKQ
+406 SQQGRD
-412 SIENAIK
+412 SIEKAIA
-419 TMQEI
+419 TMLDI
-424 QKSSAEVQE
+424 QKSSAEVQN

-488 QHIQDMIV
+488 QHIEDMIV
-496 TIDNGVDTI
+496 TIDNGVETI
-505 NSAGESFMNISQKVE
+505 NFAGNSFMEISQKVE
-520 ETARFVEE
+520 ETANFVEE

-537 VGAAETQQAT
+537 IGAAETQQAT

-561 QTQTEDAQN
+561 QTQTEDATN
-570 VREFMRTVVQASE
+570 VREFMRTVVTASE

-596 MHLKESVQEVKESAG
+596 MHLKESVQEVKDSATH
-611 NNTQSV
+611 NTNSV
-617 ELIEQQVGLFKL
+617 DIIEQQVGLFKV

>member
-1 MIMTVFLSY
+1 MTVFLSY
-10 AILFSF
+10 AILLSIV
-16 ATEISVLFLRFFALD
+16 TEISVLFLRFFALA

-39 MFIGGFTINMIVSV
+39 MFIGGFAINMAVSV
-53 VLLVIALAIAWF
+53 FLLVVVLIIAWF
-65 ICRPFDQTLK
+65 FCRPFDQTLK
-75 RIKTEDYS
+75 KIKNENYS

-112 VGQVYIVWDGIRS
+112 VGQVYMVWDGIRA
-125 GRAEYILVRAILI
+125 GRADYILIRAVLI

-153 VNGLDSILAKPRSL
+153 INGLDALLAKPRQY

-173 ANLKKYRSMTL
+173 ENLKKYRSMTL

-190 TFFVTLIFVSVNM
+190 TFFVTLTFMAVNM
-203 LCTLYGSFAFP
+203 ICTLYGSFAVP
-214 NQEVWMKKAVLCF
+214 DETVWMRKGVLCF
-227 VLSIILA
+227 VLSLLLA

-242 YGLTGRMK
+242 FGLTKRMK
-250 HASKVM
+250 HASEVM
-256 EDIAQEGDLQHRIDI
+256 EEIAQEGDLHHRIDI

-282 SINEMIEKLSVMI
+282 SINEMIDKLSTMI
-295 KQLIESTEN
+295 KGLIDSTET

-311 INASVFNQ
+311 INASVFNSSN
-319 TTAIDDFNSM
+319 AIDDFNTM
-329 LDKINSNSSEQNNL
+329 LEKINHNSSEQNNL
-343 VLEADKSISSLAKSI
+343 VLEADKNISRLAKSVR
-358 KVIREHLSE
+358 VIREHLVE
-367 QANSVATISTSVTQ
+367 QSNSVATISSSVTQ
-381 MSANIG
+381 MTANIG

-396 RGSAEVLTHT
+396 RASAEILTER
-406 SEEGKQ
+406 SLQGRD
-412 SIENAIK
+412 SIEKAIL
-419 TMQEI
+419 TMQDI
-424 QKSSAEVQE
+424 QKSSAEVQN

-458 AGEFGQGFAVVA
+458 AGQFGQGFAVVA

-488 QHIQDMIV
+488 QHIEEMIV
-496 TIDNGVDTI
+496 TIDNGVETI
-505 NSAGESFMNISQKVE
+505 NSAGDSFKEISQKVE
-520 ETARFVEE
+520 ETANFVSE
-528 ISAAMEEQK
+528 ITAAMEEQK
-537 VGAAETQQAT
+537 IGAAETQQAT

-561 QTQTEDAQN
+561 QTQTEDATQ
-570 VREFMRTVVQASE
+570 VREFMRTVVTASE

-596 MHLKESVQEVKESAG
+596 MHLKESVQEVKDSATHNTES
-611 NNTQSV
+611 V
-617 ELIEQQVGLFKL
+617 DIIEQQVGLFKV

>member
-1 MIMTVFLSY
+1 MTVFISY
-10 AILFSF
+10 AILLSIV
-16 ATEISVLFLRFFALD
+16 TLTSVLFLRYFALA

-39 MFIGGFTINMIVSV
+39 MFIGGFAINMIVSV
-53 VLLVIALAIAWF
+53 FLLFVVLIIAWF
-65 ICRPFDQTLK
+65 YCRPFDKTLK
-75 RIKTEDYS
+75 KIKNEGYS

-112 VGQVYIVWDGIRS
+112 VGQVYMVWDGIRA
-125 GRAEYILVRAILI
+125 GRADYILVRAILI

-153 VNGLDSILAKPRSL
+153 VNGLDALLAKPRQY

-173 ANLKKYRSMTL
+173 ENLKKYRSMTL

-190 TFFVTLIFVSVNM
+190 TFFVTLTFMAVNM
-203 LCTLYGSFAFP
+203 ICTLYGSFAVP
-214 NQEVWMKKAVLCF
+214 NEGVWMKKGVLCF
-227 VLSIILA
+227 VLSLLLA

-242 YGLTGRMK
+242 FGLTKRMK
-250 HASKVM
+250 HASAVM

-282 SINEMIEKLSVMI
+282 SINEMIDKLSTMI
-295 KQLIESTEN
+295 KGLIDSTET

-311 INASVFNQ
+311 INASVFNSAN
-319 TTAIDDFNSM
+319 AIDDFNTM
-329 LDKINSNSSEQNNL
+329 LDKINKNSSEQNNL
-343 VLEADKSISSLAKSI
+343 VLEADKNISRLAKSV
-358 KVIREHLSE
+358 KVIREHLVE
-367 QANSVATISTSVTQ
+367 QSNSVATISSSVTQ
-381 MSANIG
+381 MTANIG

-396 RGSAEVLTHT
+396 RGSAEILTQR
-406 SEEGKQ
+406 SQQGRD

-419 TMQEI
+419 TMEEI

-433 FVNIIKN
+433 FVDIIKN

-483 ARNIQ
+483 ARSIQ

-496 TIDNGVDTI
+496 TIDNGVETI
-505 NSAGESFMNISQKVE
+505 NSAGQAFMEISKGVE
-520 ETARFVEE
+520 ETATFVGE

-537 VGAAETQQAT
+537 IGAAETQQAT

-553 VHAVNDLA
+553 VHAVNELSE
-561 QTQTEDAQN
+561 TQTEDAVQ

-596 MHLKESVQEVKESAG
+596 MHLRESVQEVKDSATH
-611 NNTQSV
+611 NTSSV
-617 ELIEQQVGLFKL
+617 EVIENQVGLFKL

>member
-1 MIMTVFLSY
+1 
-10 AILFSF
+10 
-16 ATEISVLFLRFFALD
+16 
-31 FIYNTPEE
+31 
-39 MFIGGFTINMIVSV
+39 MFIGGFGINMAVSV
-53 VLLVIALAIAWF
+53 FLLLVVLIIAWF
-65 ICRPFDQTLK
+65 FCRPFDQILK
-75 RIKTEDYS
+75 KIKTENYT
-83 PTEDEIKKCLD
+83 PTEEETRKCLN

-112 VGQVYIVWDGIRS
+112 VGQVYMVWDGIRA
-125 GRAEYILVRAILI
+125 GRADYILIRAVLI
-138 VVQAVAFGGISCMST
+138 VAHAVAFGGISCMST
-153 VNGLDSILAKPRSL
+153 INGLDALLAKPRQY
-167 LKIQSV
+167 LKIKSV
-173 ANLKKYRSMTL
+173 SNLKKYRSMTL

-190 TFFVTLIFVSVNM
+190 TFFVTLIFMAINM
-203 LCTLYGSFAFP
+203 LATLYGSFASP
-214 NQEVWMKKAVLCF
+214 DETVWMRKGSLCF
-227 VLSIILA
+227 VLSMLLA

-242 YGLTGRMK
+242 FGLTTRMK
-250 HASKVM
+250 HASEVM

-282 SINEMIEKLSVMI
+282 SINEMIDKLSAMI
-295 KQLIESTEN
+295 KGLIDSTET

-311 INASVFNQ
+311 INASVFNSSN
-319 TTAIDDFNSM
+319 AIDDFNTM
-329 LDKINSNSSEQNNL
+329 LEKINSNSSEQNNL
-343 VLEADKSISSLAKSI
+343 VLEADKNISRLAKSVR
-358 KVIREHLSE
+358 VIREHLVE
-367 QANSVATISTSVTQ
+367 QSNSVATISSSVTQ
-381 MSANIG
+381 MTANIG

-396 RGSAEVLTHT
+396 RGSAEMLTIK
-406 SEEGKQ
+406 SQQGRN
-412 SIENAIK
+412 SIQNAIQ

-424 QKSSAEVQE
+424 QKSSAEVQK

-458 AGEFGQGFAVVA
+458 AGEYGQGFAVVA

-488 QHIQDMIV
+488 QHIEEMIV

-505 NSAGESFMNISQKVE
+505 NSAGESFMEISRGVE
-520 ETARFVEE
+520 ETATFVSE

-553 VHAVNDLA
+553 VHAVNELA
-561 QTQTEDAQN
+561 ETQTEDATQ

-596 MHLKESVQEVKESAG
+596 MHLKESVQEVKDSAT
-611 NNTQSV
+611 NNTNSV
-617 ELIEQQVGLFKL
+617 DIIEQQVGLFKV

>member
-1 MIMTVFLSY
+1 MTVFLSY
-10 AILFSF
+10 AILLSIV
-16 ATEISVLFLRFFALD
+16 TEVSVLFLRFFALD

-39 MFIGGFTINMIVSV
+39 MFIGGFAINMIVSV
-53 VLLVIALAIAWF
+53 FLLVIALIIAWF
-65 ICRPFDQTLK
+65 FCRPFDQTLRK
-75 RIKTEDYS
+75 IKTENYS

-112 VGQVYIVWDGIRS
+112 VGQVYIVWDGIRT
-125 GRAEYILVRAILI
+125 GRADYILVRAILI

-203 LCTLYGSFAFP
+203 LCTLYGSFSFP
-214 NQEVWMKKAVLCF
+214 NQDVWMKKAVLCF
-227 VLSIILA
+227 ILSIVLA

-242 YGLTGRMK
+242 FGLTKRMR
-250 HASKVM
+250 HASDVM
-256 EDIAQEGDLQHRIDI
+256 EEIAKEGDLKHRIDI

-282 SINEMIEKLSVMI
+282 SINQMIDKLSTMI
-295 KQLIESTEN
+295 KGLIDSTES

-311 INASVFNQ
+311 INASVFNSSN
-319 TTAIDDFNSM
+319 AIDDFSTM
-329 LDKINSNSSEQNNL
+329 LEKINSNSSEQNNL
-343 VLEADKSISSLAKSI
+343 VLEADKSISSLAKS
-358 KVIREHLSE
+358 VRNIREHLAE
-367 QANSVATISTSVTQ
+367 QSNSVATISSSVTQ
-381 MSANIG
+381 MTANIG

-396 RGSAEVLTHT
+396 RASAEVLTQR
-406 SEEGKQ
+406 SQQGRD
-412 SIENAIK
+412 SIEKAIA
-419 TMQEI
+419 TMLDI
-424 QKSSAEVQE
+424 QKSSAEVQN

-488 QHIQDMIV
+488 QHIEDMIV
-496 TIDNGVDTI
+496 TIDNGVETI
-505 NSAGESFMNISQKVE
+505 NFAGNSFMEISQKVE
-520 ETARFVEE
+520 ETANFVEE

-537 VGAAETQQAT
+537 IGAAETQQAT

-561 QTQTEDAQN
+561 QTQTEDATN
-570 VREFMRTVVQASE
+570 VREFMRTVVTASE

-596 MHLKESVQEVKESAG
+596 MHLKESVQEVKDSATH
-611 NNTQSV
+611 NTNSV
-617 ELIEQQVGLFKL
+617 DIIEQQVGLFKV

>member
-1 MIMTVFLSY
+1 MTVFLSY
-10 AILFSF
+10 AILLSLV
-16 ATEISVLFLRFFALD
+16 TLTSVLFLRYFALA

-39 MFIGGFTINMIVSV
+39 MFIGGFAINMIVSV
-53 VLLVIALAIAWF
+53 FLLVVVLIIAWF
-65 ICRPFDQTLK
+65 YCRPFDKTLK
-75 RIKTEDYS
+75 KIKNENYT
-83 PTEDEIKKCLD
+83 PDENETKKCLD

-112 VGQVYIVWDGIRS
+112 VGQVYMVWDGIHA
-125 GRAEYILVRAILI
+125 GRAEYILVRAVLI
-138 VVQAVAFGGISCMST
+138 VAQAVAFGGISCMST
-153 VNGLDSILAKPRSL
+153 INGLDALLAKPRQY

-173 ANLKKYRSMTL
+173 ENLKKYRSMTL

-190 TFFVTLIFVSVNM
+190 TFFVTLTFMAVNM
-203 LCTLYGSFAFP
+203 ICTLYGSFAVP
-214 NQEVWMKKAVLCF
+214 DEGVWMKKGVLCF
-227 VLSIILA
+227 VLSLLLA

-242 YGLTGRMK
+242 FGLTKRMK
-250 HASKVM
+250 HASAVM

-282 SINEMIEKLSVMI
+282 SINEMIDKLSTMI
-295 KQLIESTEN
+295 KGLIDSTET

-311 INASVFNQ
+311 INASVFNSAN
-319 TTAIDDFNSM
+319 AIDDFNTM

-343 VLEADKSISSLAKSI
+343 VLEADKNISRLAKSVR
-358 KVIREHLSE
+358 VIREHLAE
-367 QANSVATISTSVTQ
+367 QSNSVATISSSVTQ
-381 MSANIG
+381 MTANIG

-396 RGSAEVLTHT
+396 RGSAELLTQK
-406 SEEGKQ
+406 SQQGRD

-419 TMQEI
+419 TMEEI

-433 FVNIIKN
+433 FVDIIKN

-483 ARNIQ
+483 ARSIQ

-496 TIDNGVDTI
+496 TIDNGVETI
-505 NSAGESFMNISQKVE
+505 NSAGDSFMEISRGVE
-520 ETARFVEE
+520 ETATFVSE

-537 VGAAETQQAT
+537 IGAAETQQAT

-553 VHAVNDLA
+553 VHAVNELA
-561 QTQTEDAQN
+561 ETQTEDATQ

-596 MHLKESVQEVKESAG
+596 MHLRESVQEVKDSATH
-611 NNTQSV
+611 NTSSV
-617 ELIEQQVGLFKL
+617 DIIEQQVGLFKV

>member
-1 MIMTVFLSY
+1 MTVFLSY
-10 AILFSF
+10 AILLSIV
-16 ATEISVLFLRFFALD
+16 TEVSVLFLRFFALD

-39 MFIGGFTINMIVSV
+39 MFIGGFAINMIVSV
-53 VLLVIALAIAWF
+53 VLLLVALIIAWF
-65 ICRPFDQTLK
+65 ICRPFDKTLK
-75 RIKTEDYS
+75 KIKEENYS
-83 PTEDEIKKCLD
+83 PDEDEIKKCLG

-112 VGQVYIVWDGIRS
+112 VGQVYIVWDGIRT
-125 GRAEYILVRAILI
+125 GRADYILIRAILI

-190 TFFVTLIFVSVNM
+190 TFFITLIFVSVNM
-203 LCTLYGSFAFP
+203 LCTLYGSFSFP
-214 NQEVWMKKAVLCF
+214 NQDIWMKKAVLCF
-227 VLSIILA
+227 ILSIVLA

-256 EDIAQEGDLQHRIDI
+256 EDIAQEGDLKHRVDI

-282 SINEMIEKLSVMI
+282 SINEMIDKLSTMI
-295 KQLIESTEN
+295 KQLIDSTDT

-311 INASVFNQ
+311 INASVFNS
-319 TTAIDDFNSM
+319 TTAIDDFNTM

-343 VLEADKSISSLAKSI
+343 VLEADKNISSLAKSI
-358 KVIREHLSE
+358 KVIKEHLAE
-367 QANSVATISTSVTQ
+367 QSNSVATISSSVTQ
-381 MSANIG
+381 MTANIG

-396 RGSAEVLTHT
+396 RASAEILTQK
-406 SEEGKQ
+406 SEQGKQ
-412 SIENAIK
+412 SIENAIA

-424 QKSSAEVQE
+424 QKSSAEVQK

-488 QHIQDMIV
+488 QHIEDMIV
-496 TIDNGVDTI
+496 TIDNGVETI

-520 ETARFVEE
+520 ETATFVAE

-537 VGAAETQQAT
+537 IGAAETQQAT

-561 QTQTEDAQN
+561 QTQTDDAQQ

-596 MHLKESVQEVKESAG
+596 MHLKESVQEVKDSAT

-617 ELIEQQVGLFKL
+617 DVIEQQVGLFKV